1 MPSSPDIAT
10 LARAIRH
17 AVWYLES
24 GRPDVARDLLRRT
37 VPCPPQEHPQPPH
50 LIRRVIEEYAAA
62 SPAPRRAGDGINRA

>member
-1 MPSSPDIAT
+1 MPASPDIAT

-37 VPCPPQEHPQPPH
+37 VPCPPQEHPHSPQ
-50 LIRRVIEEYAAA
+50 LIRRVIEEYADP

>member
-1 MPSSPDIAT
+1 MPASPDIAT

-37 VPCPPQEHPQPPH
+37 VPCPPQEHDRVQPLR
-50 LIRRVIEEYAAA
+50 LIRRTIVEEFTAPSA
-62 SPAPRRAGDGINRA
+62 APRRA